1 MSLKFIAGTIAAAT
15 LLLVSCNQSKK
26 NPAATP
32 AVGSSEKTET
42 LKIAYVDIDSLMKN
56 YKYCVDY
63 TEVLQKKTETI
74 QNTLQNKGLALQKEA
89 ADFQSKMQQ
98 GSYTR
103 EQAESVQ
110 TSLQKKQMQLQN
122 LQQSLASEFEKEQ
135 DKYNQALRDSV
146 QNLLKEYNK
155 AYGFNYILSK
165 MGDNILLADPKYDIT
180 DDVIKALNKRYKP
193 SKELQKLKG
202 KKK

>member
-15 LLLVSCNQSKK
+15 LLFASCNQNKK
-26 NPAATP
+26 NPAAT
-32 AVGSSEKTET
+32 AVVKSGEKTET
-42 LKIAYVDIDSLMKN
+42 LKIAFVDIDSLMKN

-74 QNTLQNKGLALQKEA
+74 QNTLQSKGLALQKEA

-135 DKYNQALRDSV
+135 DKYNKALRDSV

-155 AYGFNYILSK
+155 TYGFNYILSK

>member
-1 MSLKFIAGTIAAAT
+1 MKLKFIVGTMAAAT
-15 LLLVSCNQSKK
+15 LLFASCNGSKK
-26 NPAATP
+26 NPATT
-32 AVGSSEKTET
+32 VVTKSGEKVEVM
-42 LKIAYVDIDSLMKN
+42 KIAYVDIDSLMKN
-56 YKYCVDY
+56 YQYCIDY

-74 QNTLQNKGLALQKEA
+74 QNTLQSKGLALQKEA

-103 EQAESVQ
+103 EQAEAVQ

-122 LQQSLASEFEKEQ
+122 LQQSLASEFDKEQ
-135 DKYNQALRDSV
+135 SKYNEALRDSV
-146 QNLLKEYNK
+146 QNFLKQYNK
-155 AYGFNYILSK
+155 TYGFNYILSK

-180 DDVIKALNKRYKP
+180 EDVIKALNKRYKP
-193 SKELQKLKG
+193 AKDLQKLKG

>member
-15 LLLVSCNQSKK
+15 LLFASCNQNKK
-26 NPAATP
+26 NPAAT
-32 AVGSSEKTET
+32 ATVKSGEKTET
-42 LKIAYVDIDSLMKN
+42 LKIAFVDIDSLMKN

-74 QNTLQNKGLALQKEA
+74 QNTLQSKGLALQKEA

-135 DKYNQALRDSV
+135 DKYNKALRDSV

-155 AYGFNYILSK
+155 TYGFNYILSK